1 MPCAMHW
8 NALRCDV
15 IQCICAHVY
24 TCTVLGI
31 FFKDTIA
38 KGQDNVCCD
47 ILKNLKEK
55 IAHPPNFPHH
65 CVGNPNSKYQ
75 FRIATVEAYSKNIQK
90 PFWEVP
96 YPVLWVA
103 HGFDEIRICFLAAC
117 GPTIIGHIVIS
128 HYHWL
133 HHCIPILVVS
143 CPHFRCIWS
152 KKWLF
157 VVDEH
162 WKKTYGKSCFFCPS
176 HSRYHSGKR

>member
-65 CVGNPNSKYQ
+65 CVGNPNSKISVSNCNSWSI
-75 FRIATVEAYSKNIQK
+75 FQK
-90 PFWEVP
+90 HPKTILGGSISSSLGCTWFWWDTDLLSCC
-96 YPVLWVA
+96 LWA
-103 HGFDEIRICFLAAC
+103 
-117 GPTIIGHIVIS
+117 
-128 HYHWL
+128 HYHWTYCHIPLSLVASL
-133 HHCIPILVVS
+133 H
-143 CPHFRCIWS
+143 PHFGCIMFPFSMYMIKKMVIRCGWTLKKNIW
-152 KKWLF
+152 KIM
-157 VVDEH
+157 
-162 WKKTYGKSCFFCPS
+162 FFLSIP
-176 HSRYHSGKR
+176 